1 VLPREGTNLFVDAMC
16 IPKGAKNKANA
27 EAFINFM
34 CATETCVAN
43 MDATGYASPNPEAN
57 EEMAASYDL
66 TDPEEK
72 YQHDIMFPDE
82 SILAGYETY
91 TNLPQDILD
100 MYSDLWTKLKS

>member
-1 VLPREGTNLFVDAMC
+1 MC

-34 CATETCVAN
+34 CAAEICVAN

-57 EEMAASYDL
+57 AVMAATYDL
-66 TDPEEK
+66 DEPAER
-72 YQHDIMFPDE
+72 YQHDIRFPDE
-82 SILAGYETY
+82 SSLAGYETY

-100 MYSDLWTKLKS
+100 LYSELWTDLKS